1 MRKYLTIPIN
11 AYQEL
16 KRKGSNFS
24 GYPQGL
30 TIPINAYQELKQ
42 REKIEFK
49 KIMTLTIPIN
59 AYQELKQAKGD
70 RTVQKWR
77 DGSKF
82 LLMPIRN

>member
-1 MRKYLTIPIN
+1 MNLEIPFN

-16 KRKGSNFS
+16 KHSYS
-24 GYPQGL
+24 L
-30 TIPINAYQELKQ
+30 EISESLSLEIP
-42 REKIEFK
+42 F
-49 KIMTLTIPIN
+49 N

>member
-1 MRKYLTIPIN
+1 MKPQKDNPIPCLDDL
-11 AYQEL
+11 E
-16 KRKGSNFS
+16 
-24 GYPQGL
+24 
-30 TIPINAYQELKQ
+30 IPFNAYQELKQ
-42 REKIEFK
+42 GLELMNGGLQLLE
-49 KIMTLTIPIN
+49 IPIN